1 MTGTQ
6 NRLSPRVKVRQR
18 LYALSGNNCALPEC
32 TSKLVDDYGNL
43 IGQICHI
50 EAAAPGGERYNP
62 FSDDE
67 ARRDFSNLMV
77 LCYSCHKKT
86 NDIVQY
92 PVSRLREIKAAHEQW
107 ATQQPILQTNIE
119 KFVDASLW
127 QELKLPDNYKN
138 ISTEFHDE
146 GFYAHAKV
154 LLTKIARLPLSTR
167 SFYANAF
174 IRALR
179 GDLWLSGNLDGLRVA
194 LSTTYL
200 QMSAHISILEE
211 NHLFGV
217 VDEADD
223 WRRVPFRGTRY
234 GLSGLDGDDNGIY
247 LLYLIHLRF
256 SAEPQVIMSIFEDLD
271 FSLLDA

>member
-77 LCYSCHKKT
+77 LCYGCHKKT

-223 WRRVPFRGTRY
+223 WRRLPFRGTRY